1 MDKLYSLLVSQKW
14 PEESIQLEHDF
25 ADLIARQMERG
36 VGFDLDA
43 AESLSMRLSSELQ
56 VAKERVE
63 SGFEPLIK
71 HCKSVEDHHRV
82 FHHVNHNGAR
92 TGRCTHSVVAN
103 IPRVGSN
110 WGQELRA
117 LFIPR
122 PGWVMVGADVDGI
135 EARALAHYLVPYD
148 NGALV
153 KRVLNGD
160 IHTENQKMVGL
171 DTRQGAKNSLYAVMY
186 GASGP
191 KVGAMNGLSEEEG
204 WLIRKK
210 ILASVPGLEALIE
223 DVKGVYSERGY
234 LIGLDRRR
242 IKPDGS
248 SKALNALIQSAGAL
262 VMKKAALILE
272 EKTASLEAHQVIH
285 YHDEYEYECPP
296 ELAQDVS
303 CWMVESIVRAGEQ
316 LGMECP
322 LGASAATGANWAE
335 VH

>member
-1 MDKLYSLLVSQKW
+1 
-14 PEESIQLEHDF
+14 
-25 ADLIARQMERG
+25 
-36 VGFDLDA
+36 
-43 AESLSMRLSSELQ
+43 
-56 VAKERVE
+56 
-63 SGFEPLIK
+63 
-71 HCKSVEDHHRV
+71 
-82 FHHVNHNGAR
+82 
-92 TGRCTHSVVAN
+92 
-103 IPRVGSN
+103 
-110 WGQELRA
+110 
-117 LFIPR
+117 
-122 PGWVMVGADVDGI
+122 
-135 EARALAHYLVPYD
+135 
-148 NGALV
+148 
-153 KRVLNGD
+153 
-160 IHTENQKMVGL
+160 
-171 DTRQGAKNSLYAVMY
+171 MY